1 MQPTISRYAT
11 TADLLAA
18 IAAAAALHRARPRLI
33 DAWRPVEDLP
43 TPDLEAFGAELAAHL
58 SAAGNP
64 ASALRTRL
72 VWQCTLRTDPDA
84 AAPADQHFRQTARRI
99 LAATGIAAEDDPA
112 SCRWALLRVGE
123 HEVRLVAPL
132 ARPDGTVA
140 DTGRDRSLAL
150 AVCHLAETRSAG
162 LHGRSR
168 AALAGT
174 TSQRSGFL
182 PALPPVTTATARAG
196 RRP

>member
-1 MQPTISRYAT
+1 M
-11 TADLLAA
+11 
-18 IAAAAALHRARPRLI
+18 
-33 DAWRPVEDLP
+33 
-43 TPDLEAFGAELAAHL
+43 
-58 SAAGNP
+58 
-64 ASALRTRL
+64 
-72 VWQCTLRTDPDA
+72 WQCTLRTDPDT
-84 AAPADQHFRQTARRI
+84 AAPAEHHFRLTARRI
-99 LAATGIAAEDDPA
+99 LAATGIAPEDDPA
-112 SCRWALLRVGE
+112 ACRWALLRVGE

-168 AALAGT
+168 AALAGST
-174 TSQRSGFL
+174 GQRPGLL
-182 PALPPVTTATARAG
+182 PAHPPATTATARTG